1 MGEYAAVDATTRSL
15 WVEGTLGLVSRLCD
29 RADRILSAFEENA
42 TAFASIRFGGAYV
55 EFLPYVRFV
64 KTVLA
69 ARKAFG
75 TPVPHEEALENLR
88 ERAART
94 IRALMVAY
102 QQAPSAHE
110 RAKGACASSSPGRR
124 PGPYCSRSTRSRG
137 AETADR

>member
-1 MGEYAAVDATTRSL
+1 MRESTPGASRPAAVWPNTKAEVAVFRTVRTMGEYAAVDATTRSL

-88 ERAART
+88 ERARG
-94 IRALMVAY
+94 R
-102 QQAPSAHE
+102 SE
-110 RAKGACASSSPGRR
+110 R
-124 PGPYCSRSTRSRG
+124 
-137 AETADR
+137 